1 VSTAKTTEKANPAV
15 AVYICR
21 SIIATVLFLPVY
33 LGARHGLL
41 NLDDN
46 PVLESALAGAFII
59 HMWTR
64 PQRSEWAAVLLIGA
78 ALSSIYAYLHHGFG
92 HYLASAPSACAA
104 FLGVGSLIV
113 LSLRSITSETGRRRS
128 YRDTLLTASV
138 FPYFSFPL
146 AICLN
151 LTTAFHPKVYD
162 LLLYAFDVSLGVRA
176 SSFIGQLMAASA
188 PLKIFGILVYQA
200 MPLAI
205 CSLAALERARPT
217 RFPAGIMKLFIV
229 TGLAGAILYNFFPAA
244 GPIYVFGNRFPASLP
259 AVADLTIHPVAL
271 AGAPRNA
278 LPSVHFACALL
289 IWWNVAR
296 LSLRWRLMAGVFL
309 GMTILATIGFGEHY
323 LVDLVVAVPFALAMQ
338 AACLKSTSW
347 ASDDRRVAFSGGAA
361 LAVIWIAMLR
371 LGLLHNSPPLAWCS
385 VVATLALSLWWKRRL
400 ALGHRGFEQEIFPI
414 GSVVLAEKS

>member
-1 VSTAKTTEKANPAV
+1 VSTAKPTEKASPDV
-15 AVYICR
+15 GVYVCR
-21 SIIATVLFLPVY
+21 AIIAAILFIPVY

-46 PVLESALAGAFII
+46 PVLESALAGAFLI

-64 PQRSEWAAVLLIGA
+64 PRRIEWASVLLIGA
-78 ALSSIYAYLHHGFG
+78 ALSSFYAYVHHGFG

-104 FLGVGSLIV
+104 FLGVASLAV
-113 LSLRSITSETGRRRS
+113 LSLRSFVGEPARRRS
-128 YRDTLLTASV
+128 YRDTLLVASV

-162 LLLYAFDVSLGVRA
+162 LLLYAFDESLGIRA
-176 SSFIGQLMAASA
+176 SYFIGQVMSASA
-188 PLKIFGILVYQA
+188 PLKIFGILVYQS

-205 CSLAALERARPT
+205 CSLVALERSRPT
-217 RFPAGIMKLFIV
+217 RFPAGILKLFIV

-244 GPIYVFGNRFPASLP
+244 GPIFMFGNRFPASLP
-259 AVADLTIHPVAL
+259 AVADLAIQPVAL
-271 AGAPRNA
+271 ASAARNA

-296 LSLRWRLMAGVFL
+296 LSVRWRIVAGVFL

-323 LVDLVVAVPFALAMQ
+323 LIDLVVAVPFALAMQ

-361 LAVIWIAMLR
+361 LTVIWIAVLR
-371 LGLLHNSPPLAWCS
+371 LGLLQNSPPLAWCS
-385 VVATLALSLWWKRRL
+385 VVVTLALSLWWKRRL
-400 ALGHRGFEQEIFPI
+400 ALGHRGFEQETFPV
-414 GSVVLAEKS
+414 GSVILAEKS